1 MTKNDYYGVLGVP
14 RDATIVQIKDAY
26 KMLAKAHHPDWNPGN
41 KDTKRRMQD
50 INNAYEVLR
59 SPNRRAMYDQFGFD
73 IRHGSYGDIIE
84 QTIHKAIDEFVN
96 SIRDKMIIGLQR
108 VILGGGFGALL
119 VLENAILLYHNDR
132 LPDILLE
139 NPALYAPLVAVSAM
153 FGAVAGYKA
162 VEGLQRLDSKYD
174 LDNLFRKF
182 GSKFYRRKRKDLVT
196 ILKESES

>member
-1 MTKNDYYGVLGVP
+1 MTKNDYYEVLGVP
-14 RDATIVQIKDAY
+14 RDVTESQIKDAY
-26 KMLAKAHHPDWNPGN
+26 RTLAKAHHPDRNPRE
-41 KDTKRRMQD
+41 DAVRRMIE
-50 INNAYEVLR
+50 INEAYEVLCN
-59 SPNRRAMYDQFGFD
+59 PNRRVMYDQFGFATQ
-73 IRHGSYGDIIE
+73 RESLK
-84 QTIHKAIDEFVN
+84 QAIHKAVDEVVN
-96 SIRDKMIIGLQR
+96 SIIDKMIIGLQKGLQR
-108 VILGGGFGALL
+108 VIIGGGLGVSL
-119 VLENAILLYHNDR
+119 VLENAVLLYHNDR

-153 FGAVAGYKA
+153 FGAVVGYKG